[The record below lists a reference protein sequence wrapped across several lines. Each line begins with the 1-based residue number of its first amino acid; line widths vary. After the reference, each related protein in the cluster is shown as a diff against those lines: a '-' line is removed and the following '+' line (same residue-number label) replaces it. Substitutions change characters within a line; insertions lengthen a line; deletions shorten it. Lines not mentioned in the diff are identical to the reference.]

1 VVITNI
7 TDDYQCKVSQFSN
20 SLTHFFLKD
29 LVEAVKHKFMEQD
42 NIMAA
47 SGMNTFNQADNK
59 EEY

>member
-1 VVITNI
+1 MQSKSFFKFI
-7 TDDYQCKVSQFSN
+7 N
-20 SLTHFFLKD
+20 SFLFLKD

-47 SGMNTFNQADNK
+47 SGMKTFNQADNK